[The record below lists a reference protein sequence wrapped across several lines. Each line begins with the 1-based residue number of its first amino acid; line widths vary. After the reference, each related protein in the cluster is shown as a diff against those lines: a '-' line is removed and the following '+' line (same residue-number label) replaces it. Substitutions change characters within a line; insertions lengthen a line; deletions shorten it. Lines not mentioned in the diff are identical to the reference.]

1 MNMTILIAEDN
12 AANREL
18 LREILEGWGF
28 GVLEAGDG
36 EEVLAI
42 LRTAR
47 PALVLMDVEMPR
59 LDGFAAL
66 QRVRSDPAL
75 VHLPVI
81 AVTAYAMANDK
92 ERILAAGFDGYVSK
106 PINRQLLRN
115 QMDVAALKSC
125 GDGDPDHRTLDQR
138 AQSC

>member
-42 LRTAR
+42 LKTAR

-59 LDGFAAL
+59 LDGLATL
-66 QRVRSDPAL
+66 RRVRADAGL

-81 AVTAYAMANDK
+81 ALTAYAMANDG
-92 ERILAAGFDGYVSK
+92 ERMIAAGFDGYVSK
-106 PINRQLLRN
+106 PINRQLLR
-115 QMDVAALKSC
+115 QQIQVCTQKYRRQREPECRS
-125 GDGDPDHRTLDQR
+125 GEQRTQ
-138 AQSC
+138 